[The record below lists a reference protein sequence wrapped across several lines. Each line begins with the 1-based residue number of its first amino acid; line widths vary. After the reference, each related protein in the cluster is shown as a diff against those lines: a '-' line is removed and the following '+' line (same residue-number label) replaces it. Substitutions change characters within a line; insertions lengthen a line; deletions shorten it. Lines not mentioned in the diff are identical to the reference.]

1 LTDPGD
7 SGSSAILP
15 VALDFLFPE
24 TLPAADAPI
33 YYEAF
38 DHSENENPNFD
49 PQFTE
54 DPNKEPF
61 GM

>member
-1 LTDPGD
+1 MTNMMC

-15 VALDFLFPE
+15 VSLNNLFPE

-38 DHSENENPNFD
+38 DNAPNEYPD
-49 PQFTE
+49 YDSSFTD
-54 DPNKEPF
+54 DPNGEPF
-61 GM
+61 GT